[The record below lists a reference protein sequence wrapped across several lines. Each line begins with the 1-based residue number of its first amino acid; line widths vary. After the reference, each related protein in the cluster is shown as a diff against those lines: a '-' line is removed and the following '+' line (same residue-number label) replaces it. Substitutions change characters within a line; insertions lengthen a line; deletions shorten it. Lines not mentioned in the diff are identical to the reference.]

1 MKKLNRTVLLSLLG
15 VAVATPFVIIALVVG
30 ARATALA
37 NGLQSDLLVVVLAL
51 ASLVASMGEGL
62 IGMNGQKLGPAGAK
76 RNRVEP
82 QSENDLRKASTFN
95 HGY

>member
-1 MKKLNRTVLLSLLG
+1 MKKLNRTVLLSLVG
-15 VAVATPFVIIALVVG
+15 VAVATPFVVIALVVG
-30 ARATALA
+30 AKATALA

-62 IGMNGQKLGPAGAK
+62 MGMNGQKLGPAVAK
-76 RNRVEP
+76 RNRVE
-82 QSENDLRKASTFN
+82 SEGETDLRGASTFN